1 MIGVLRTI
9 HAWAGAI
16 LSLLLIVLGLTGSL
30 LVFENDWIALKHP
43 EARVTF
49 TADPGVLGAAAER
62 LEADHPDMRTVD
74 FGGPQLGAHKL
85 YLAEDDFGIAAADG
99 STLDRWTGPA
109 RTEAFVFDLHHHLL
123 AGETGEI
130 VGGVAAMAA
139 VLLVLTGLV
148 VWAPAWRATRW
159 RVWPRSGRRGELVS
173 SHRNLGL
180 ITALPVLVF
189 CLTGAGMV
197 FHDQARALLAPNAP
211 EPAPPPVVGTGDVD
225 WPSALAAAQAR
236 FPDATLRM
244 ASWPSAPGKPAS
256 IRLKQAGEWHP
267 NGRTTVLIDPAT
279 NSVARATDAQTLT
292 GGERAVNAIY
302 PLHAGAVGGWV
313 YEWVTVLSGLAL
325 AALGGVGLWA
335 FLRQRLGGSRRRP
348 VRPGAALRPAGRRI
362 SP

>member
-1 MIGVLRTI
+1 MLGAIRTI

-43 EARVTF
+43 EARTGF
-49 TADPGVLGAAAER
+49 AAEPAVLGAAAER

-74 FGGPQLGAHKL
+74 FGGAQLGTHKL
-85 YLAEDDFGIAAADG
+85 YLAEEDFGLAAADG
-99 STLDRWTGPA
+99 TTLDRWTGPA
-109 RTEAFVFDLHHHLL
+109 RVEAFVFDLHHHLL
-123 AGETGEI
+123 ADETGEI
-130 VGGVAAMAA
+130 VGGVAALAA

-180 ITALPVLVF
+180 ITAVPVLVF

-197 FHDQARALLAPNAP
+197 FHDQAKALLAPDAP
-211 EPAPPPVVGTGDVD
+211 EPAPPPVVGTGDID
-225 WPSALAAAQAR
+225 WPAALAAAQAR
-236 FPDATLRM
+236 FPGATLRM
-244 ASWPSAPGKPAS
+244 ASWPSGPGKPAS
-256 IRLKQAGEWHP
+256 IRLKQPGEWHP

-279 NSVARATDAQTLT
+279 SGVVRATDAQTLT
-292 GGERAVNAIY
+292 SGERAVHAIY
-302 PLHAGAVGGWV
+302 PLHAGAVGGWL
-313 YEWVTVLSGLAL
+313 YEWVTVLSGVAL

-335 FLRQRLGGSRRRP
+335 FLRQRLGGRGRQARRRA
-348 VRPGAALRPAGRRI
+348 VMRGAP
-362 SP
+362 SPP

>member
-16 LSLLLIVLGLTGSL
+16 LSLLLVVLGLTGSL
-30 LVFENDWIALKHP
+30 LVFENDWIALTHP
-43 EARVTF
+43 EARTAF
-49 TADPGVLGAAAER
+49 AADPAILGAAAER

-85 YLAEDDFGIAAADG
+85 FLAEKDFGIAAPNGA
-99 STLDRWTGPA
+99 TLDRWTGPA
-109 RTEAFVFDLHHHLL
+109 RVEAFVFDLHHHLL

-130 VGGVAAMAA
+130 VGGVAALAA

-148 VWAPAWRATRW
+148 VWVPAWRATRL
-159 RVWPRSGRRGELVS
+159 RVWPRSARRGELVS

-180 ITALPVLVF
+180 MTAVPILVF

-197 FHDQARALLAPNAP
+197 FNEQARALLAPNAP
-211 EPAPPPVVGTGDVD
+211 EPPPPPVVGNGDID
-225 WPSALAAAQAR
+225 WPAALAAAQAR

-244 ASWPSAPGKPAS
+244 ASWPAAPGKPAS
-256 IRLKQAGEWHP
+256 VRLKQPAEWHP

-279 NSVARATDAQTLT
+279 SGVARATDAQTLT
-292 GGERAVNAIY
+292 LGERAVHAIY
-302 PLHAGAVGGWV
+302 PLHAGSVGGWV
-313 YEWVTVLSGLAL
+313 YEGVTVLSGLAL

-335 FLRQRLGGSRRRP
+335 FLGHRLGRAARPRRRQT
-348 VRPGAALRPAGRRI
+348 L
-362 SP
+362 

>member
-1 MIGVLRTI
+1 MMGVLRTI

-43 EARVTF
+43 EARTGF
-49 TADPGVLGAAAER
+49 AAEPAVLGAAAER

-74 FGGPQLGAHKL
+74 FGGPGFGAHKL
-85 YLAEDDFGIAAADG
+85 YLAREDLGVAAADG
-99 STLDRWTGPA
+99 ATLDRWTGPA
-109 RTEAFVFDLHHHLL
+109 RVEAFIFDLHHYLL
-123 AGETGEI
+123 AGEPGMI
-130 VGGVAAMAA
+130 VGGVAALAA

-148 VWAPAWRATRW
+148 VWVPAWRATHW
-159 RVWPRSGRRGELVS
+159 RVWPRSARRGELVS

-180 ITALPVLVF
+180 ITAVPVLIF

-211 EPAPPPVVGTGDVD
+211 EPPPPPVVGTGDID
-225 WPSALAAAQAR
+225 WPAALAAAQAR

-256 IRLKQAGEWHP
+256 IRLKQPGEWHP

-279 NSVARATDAQTLT
+279 SGIARTVDAQKMT

-302 PLHAGAVGGWV
+302 PLHAGAVGGWL
-313 YEWVTVLSGLAL
+313 YEWVTVLSGVAL

-335 FLRQRLGGSRRRP
+335 FLRHRLGRKRRRP
-348 VRPGAALRPAGRRI
+348 GRRTAM
-362 SP
+362 SDAPSRP

>member
-16 LSLLLIVLGLTGSL
+16 LSLLLIVFGLTGSL

-43 EARVTF
+43 EARASF
-49 TADPGVLGAAAER
+49 AADAAVLGAAAER
-62 LEADHPDMRTVD
+62 LEADHPDVRTVD

-85 YLAEDDFGIAAADG
+85 YLAEKDFGIAARDG

-109 RTEAFVFDLHHHLL
+109 RVEAFIFDLHHYLL

-130 VGGVAAMAA
+130 VGGVAALAA

-148 VWAPAWRATRW
+148 VWAPAWRATGL
-159 RVWPRSGRRGELVS
+159 RVWPRSTRRGELVS

-180 ITALPVLVF
+180 ITAVPILIF

-197 FHDQARALLAPNAP
+197 FNGQTKALLAPNAP
-211 EPAPPPVVGTGDVD
+211 EPPPPPAVGTGDID
-225 WPSALAAAQAR
+225 WPAALSSAQAR

-244 ASWPSAPGKPAS
+244 ASWPADPGKPAS
-256 IRLKQAGEWHP
+256 IRLKQPGEWHP

-279 NSVARATDAQTLT
+279 SGVVRATDARTLSS
-292 GGERAVNAIY
+292 GERTIHAIY
-302 PLHAGAVGGWV
+302 PLHAGSVGGWL

-335 FLRQRLGGSRRRP
+335 FLGQRLRRKRRR
-348 VRPGAALRPAGRRI
+348 G
-362 SP
+362 

>member
-16 LSLLLIVLGLTGSL
+16 LSLLLIVFGLTGSL

-43 EARVTF
+43 EARAGF
-49 TADPGVLGAAAER
+49 AADAVVLGAAAER
-62 LEADHPDMRTVD
+62 LEADHPDLRTVD

-85 YLAEDDFGIAAADG
+85 FLAEDDLGVAGPDG
-99 STLDRWTGPA
+99 ATLDRWTGPA
-109 RTEAFVFDLHHHLL
+109 RIEAFIFDLHHYLL

-130 VGGVAAMAA
+130 VGGIAALAA

-148 VWAPAWRATRW
+148 VWVPAWRATRL
-159 RVWPRSGRRGELVS
+159 RVWPRSARRGELVS

-180 ITALPVLVF
+180 ITAVPILIF

-197 FHDQARALLAPNAP
+197 FNGQTRALLAPDAP
-211 EPAPPPVVGTGDVD
+211 EPPPPVVGTGDID
-225 WPSALAAAQAR
+225 WPAALVAAQAR

-244 ASWPSAPGKPAS
+244 ASWPAAPGKPAS
-256 IRLKQAGEWHP
+256 VRLKQPGEWHP

-279 NSVARATDAQTLT
+279 SGVARATDAQTLT
-292 GGERAVNAIY
+292 QGERAIHAIY
-302 PLHAGAVGGWV
+302 PLHAGSVGGWL
-313 YEWVTVLSGLAL
+313 YEWVTVLSGVAL

-335 FLRQRLGGSRRRP
+335 FLGQRLRRKRRR
-348 VRPGAALRPAGRRI
+348 G
-362 SP
+362 

>member
-16 LSLLLIVLGLTGSL
+16 LSLLLIVFGLTGSL

-43 EARVTF
+43 EARASFAATP
-49 TADPGVLGAAAER
+49 AVLGAAAER

-74 FGGPQLGAHKL
+74 FGGSQLGAHKL
-85 YLAEDDFGIAAADG
+85 YLAGDDLGIAAQDG
-99 STLDRWTGPA
+99 ATLDRWTGPA
-109 RTEAFVFDLHHHLL
+109 RVEAFIFDLHHYLL

-130 VGGVAAMAA
+130 VGGVAALAA

-148 VWAPAWRATRW
+148 VWVPAWRATGL
-159 RVWPRSGRRGELVS
+159 RVWPRSTRRGELVS

-180 ITALPVLVF
+180 ITALPILIF

-197 FHDQARALLAPNAP
+197 FNGQARALLAPNAP
-211 EPAPPPVVGTGDVD
+211 EPPPPPAVGTGDID
-225 WPSALAAAQAR
+225 WPAALAAAQAR

-244 ASWPSAPGKPAS
+244 AGWPAEPGKPAS
-256 IRLKQAGEWHP
+256 VRLKQPGEWHP

-279 NSVARATDAQTLT
+279 SGIVRVTDAQTLT
-292 GGERAVNAIY
+292 PGERAIHAIY
-302 PLHAGAVGGWV
+302 PLHAGSVGGWL
-313 YEWVTVLSGLAL
+313 YKWVTVLSGIAL

-335 FLRQRLGGSRRRP
+335 FLGQRLRRKRRR
-348 VRPGAALRPAGRRI
+348 G
-362 SP
+362 